1 MTPEK
6 TDPRKSNILHDG
18 NGAEKKAE
26 YERVLCPHCGRLLG
40 RRSAGA
46 SGVFQLK
53 CTRCSH
59 QEQRTVLVTYIFLV
73 EIDKPPEVV

>member
-18 NGAEKKAE
+18 SGAEKKAE
-26 YERVLCPHCGRLLG
+26 YECGRLLG

-53 CTRCSH
+53 CTHCSH